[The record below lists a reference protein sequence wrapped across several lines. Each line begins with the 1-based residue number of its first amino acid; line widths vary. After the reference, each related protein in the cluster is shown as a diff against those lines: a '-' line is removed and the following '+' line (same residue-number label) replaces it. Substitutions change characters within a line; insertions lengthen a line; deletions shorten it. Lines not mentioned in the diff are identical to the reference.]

1 MGCRGQI
8 VFAERLCW
16 KNHGVNTLGN
26 AVCGTCDSAKLQ
38 GSRHLKVSHIIQSV
52 CRSIFRKKKPCKFTA
67 IAGVASCC

>member
-1 MGCRGQI
+1 MGCRGQS

-16 KNHGVNTLGN
+16 KDYGVNNLGN

-38 GSRHLKVSHIIQSV
+38 RSRYLKVSYIIQLV
-52 CRSIFRKKKPCKFTA
+52 CC